1 MEDED
6 DPNHPAIVAAKLRIA
21 ELDSERMRLL
31 EQITDATEKA
41 ESRPEPT
48 PALDVGVILADLPYL
63 RPVLATYTDTELA
76 DLFDAFD
83 LNIRVHK
90 TNGEVEVPLALS
102 EGHADR
108 LEIERPPGGG
118 RTKWG

>member
-1 MEDED
+1 M
-6 DPNHPAIVAAKLRIA
+6 AAKLRIA

-41 ESRPEPT
+41 ESRPKPT
-48 PALDVGVILADLPYL
+48 PALDVGAILADLPDL

-83 LNIRVHK
+83 LNMRVHTRPGCSPSPRDSPTAYK
-90 TNGEVEVPLALS
+90 QSDRPEAVALM
-102 EGHADR
+102 G
-108 LEIERPPGGG
+108 L
-118 RTKWG
+118 